1 MLGYNLYQN
10 KFQKDPKR
18 RFDMS
23 VKYHNFGGVI
33 GWNLQKYFPNLSSDS
48 YLKLQRSTRN
58 KLQQEYIDYFLSTDE
73 PPGNHQSLQQHLFLL
88 YCKQK
93 CGKAP
98 IQAYGGF
105 FILQYY

>member
-1 MLGYNLYQN
+1 
-10 KFQKDPKR
+10 
-18 RFDMS
+18 MS

-73 PPGNHQSLQQHLFLL
+73 PPMPLVVNLKPSIAATAPVPSVLQTKMRKSAHTSVWRILYFTVLLTSLLT
-88 YCKQK
+88 
-93 CGKAP
+93 GDTPAT
-98 IQAYGGF
+98 
-105 FILQYY
+105 